1 MENNPKQLSD
11 KEMKK
16 EMRRLKR
23 EAKEERRYGNPAM
36 MKLAENDPG
45 VRPYYERYKRERK
58 NGMVSLVFCAI
69 FLVLGIADLIMLAIT
84 QDGGW
89 ASSFGIEAV
98 LSLFWLQDFK
108 ISDNRADLLRHE
120 FVQYANAHAVI
131 KTVNQ
136 MAGKEIVKDESD
148 KAKKVD

>member
-1 MENNPKQLSD
+1 MKVSD
-11 KEMKK
+11 KDIKREQ
-16 EMRRLKR
+16 RRLKR
-23 EAKEERRYGNPAM
+23 EAKFERRYGNPAM

-89 ASSFGIEAV
+89 ASSFGIETL

-108 ISDNRADLLRHE
+108 ISENKADLLRHE

-148 KAKKVD
+148 KAKKMD